1 MNNEECLIYILQRE
15 QRIDFSPARALCKF
29 SSSKKKKEE
38 KKKQSVKSNQ
48 ISQFW
53 GFGSL
58 NVVRTGSIPRL
69 EGAAG

>member
-1 MNNEECLIYILQRE
+1 MPNLYFTESKESILVPR
-15 QRIDFSPARALCKF
+15 ARYASFLAV
-29 SSSKKKKEE
+29 KKKKK